1 MTTAR
6 HNEPGLQ
13 SLITF
18 FVKSPAIA
26 NLIFIMILV
35 AGMVTWFSIRK
46 EEMPDFETNWLRI
59 TAPYPGATASDI
71 EKLVIFEIEKRL
83 KGVSGIQS
91 INSTAASNAGR
102 ITVEFQEG
110 LLDKQVTIQ
119 AVKDAVLSA
128 DLPGRIQNDIS
139 FYQFKTAEKAI
150 IDIGLV
156 IPTQTLLTKQGR
168 YDLQKQ
174 ALALES
180 QLLSSPL
187 ISGISRNG
195 FSAREISIQFNPE
208 LISRLE
214 LPVSDIIRTIR
225 EANFRV
231 PAGSLGNTAETK
243 VSIVGDLDTTERL
256 NEVVLRSNF
265 GGNTIKLKDV
275 AVVKETFVPKQNI
288 TKVNGNEAIILNVRK
303 SFNADILKAKDEV
316 LRIVDVFQNSR
327 DQTTSKLIPM
337 DDESYTV
344 RNRLN
349 LIVSNGAIGFVLI
362 VICLFL
368 FLDFKS
374 GFWVA
379 MGIPFCLAFTLSVC
393 YFLDFTVNNMTLA
406 AIIIVLGIVVDDAII
421 VAENI
426 ARTRS
431 LSPNPEQASV
441 LGTHQMVVPIVV
453 SILTTCIAFIPFYF
467 FEGRFASF
475 VIYIPTI
482 VVLML
487 AGSLFESLFIL
498 PSHLH
503 QKSSR
508 IKKAKVNSIGWFEK
522 VEKSFAKVLRGILKF
537 RLITILL
544 VLTATVSTGYLFMN
558 SFKFVLFPS
567 GESKEFFIRATAE
580 STETRIETAKLA
592 SVIEDTIL
600 KDSKYV
606 IAVRT
611 NVGQSRRGRKTSD
624 RSMSFRI
631 EILGRSD
638 RDIESAELT
647 EKWEAALKELPGFE
661 NIRFIR
667 GRFGFSSGSPIEVMI
682 QGNDNQRRTEAAEE
696 LKQILGDM
704 SAIVNSEVS
713 QPLIEESIEIQIDR
727 EKIKNLGISI
737 SSINETLSTYVDGTI
752 LYRLPGE
759 SDEVEVKL
767 TTKPEFR
774 ESIDQILQLKVAN
787 QRNFLI
793 PLKDLVDIAFV
804 KKPTSIERTDYKRT
818 TFVFADLKTDT
829 EVQPLDIAETLESGL
844 LAELQKKYPGLI
856 FTFKGEIEES
866 RNSSNSFLLAALVTL
881 VLIYGILYCTFNS
894 FLIPLIII
902 LAIPFGITGV
912 IIAFYIHQRTSY
924 GFFAA
929 VGIIGMCG
937 VVVNDSIVLIDSLRK
952 RIVKGDDILDQIAQ
966 ISSTR
971 LRAVLVTTI
980 TTVAGLLPTAYGLA
994 GYDPMLSEMML
1005 AMGWGLIFGTVITL
1019 VIIPTCFSFYT
1030 NIFFKRQQVAS

>member
-1 MTTAR
+1 
-6 HNEPGLQ
+6 
-13 SLITF
+13 
-18 FVKSPAIA
+18 
-26 NLIFIMILV
+26 
-35 AGMVTWFSIRK
+35 
-46 EEMPDFETNWLRI
+46 
-59 TAPYPGATASDI
+59 
-71 EKLVIFEIEKRL
+71 
-83 KGVSGIQS
+83 
-91 INSTAASNAGR
+91 
-102 ITVEFQEG
+102 
-110 LLDKQVTIQ
+110 
-119 AVKDAVLSA
+119 
-128 DLPGRIQNDIS
+128 
-139 FYQFKTAEKAI
+139 
-150 IDIGLV
+150 
-156 IPTQTLLTKQGR
+156 
-168 YDLQKQ
+168 
-174 ALALES
+174 
-180 QLLSSPL
+180 
-187 ISGISRNG
+187 
-195 FSAREISIQFNPE
+195 
-208 LISRLE
+208 
-214 LPVSDIIRTIR
+214 
-225 EANFRV
+225 
-231 PAGSLGNTAETK
+231 
-243 VSIVGDLDTTERL
+243 
-256 NEVVLRSNF
+256 
-265 GGNTIKLKDV
+265 
-275 AVVKETFVPKQNI
+275 
-288 TKVNGNEAIILNVRK
+288 
-303 SFNADILKAKDEV
+303 
-316 LRIVDVFQNSR
+316 
-327 DQTTSKLIPM
+327 
-337 DDESYTV
+337 
-344 RNRLN
+344 
-349 LIVSNGAIGFVLI
+349 
-362 VICLFL
+362 
-368 FLDFKS
+368 
-374 GFWVA
+374 
-379 MGIPFCLAFTLSVC
+379 
-393 YFLDFTVNNMTLA
+393 
-406 AIIIVLGIVVDDAII
+406 
-421 VAENI
+421 
-426 ARTRS
+426 
-431 LSPNPEQASV
+431 
-441 LGTHQMVVPIVV
+441 
-453 SILTTCIAFIPFYF
+453 
-467 FEGRFASF
+467 
-475 VIYIPTI
+475 
-482 VVLML
+482 ML